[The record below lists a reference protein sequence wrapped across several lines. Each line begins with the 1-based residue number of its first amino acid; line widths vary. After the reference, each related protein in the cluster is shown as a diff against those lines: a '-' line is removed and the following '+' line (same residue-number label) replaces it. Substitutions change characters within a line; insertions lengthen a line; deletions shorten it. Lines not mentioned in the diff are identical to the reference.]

1 MNDPLANFRHKAASA
16 AGSFATPDGPDE
28 YAAFATK
35 DRVERLK
42 IKCANQPTRAPG
54 YDNLLEIVYD
64 GRIGTNF
71 VLSFSW
77 LMVLVRGKNLQPV
90 IMALLAST
98 ADYIQEFDLEIWER
112 PSDSKKPI
120 IESIEVVVHEKQM
133 EMAKVERPSL

>member
-1 MNDPLANFRHKAASA
+1 MNDPLSKYRNKAASA
-16 AGSFATPDGPDE
+16 AGSFATPDGPEE

-90 IMALLAST
+90 IMALLAGT
-98 ADYIQEFDLEIWER
+98 ADFIQEFDPDIWEK
-112 PSDSKKPI
+112 PSDAKRPF

-133 EMAKVERPSL
+133 EIAKGDRPSL

>member
-1 MNDPLANFRHKAASA
+1 MNDPLAKYRTKAANA
-16 AGSFATPDGPDE
+16 PVSFAAPDGPDE
-28 YAAFATK
+28 YAAFSTK

-54 YDNLLEIVYD
+54 YENLLEIVYD

-90 IMALLAST
+90 IMALLAGT
-98 ADYIQEFDLEIWER
+98 ADYIQEFDPEIWER
-112 PSDSKKPI
+112 PSDAKKPI

>member
-1 MNDPLANFRHKAASA
+1 MNDPLAKFRNKAASV

-28 YAAFATK
+28 YAAFSTK

-98 ADYIQEFDLEIWER
+98 ADYIQEFDSDIWEK
-112 PSDSKKPI
+112 PSDAKKPF
-120 IESIEVVVHEKQM
+120 IESIEVVVQEGGSSIPQAEK
-133 EMAKVERPSL
+133 PSP

>member
-1 MNDPLANFRHKAASA
+1 MNDPLAKYRTKAASA
-16 AGSFATPDGPDE
+16 SVSYAAPDGPDE

-90 IMALLAST
+90 IMALLAGT
-98 ADYIQEFDLEIWER
+98 ADYIQEFDPDIWEK
-112 PSDSKKPI
+112 PSDAKKPF

-133 EMAKVERPSL
+133 EIAKGDRPSL

>member
-1 MNDPLANFRHKAASA
+1 MNDPLAKYRHKAASA
-16 AGSFATPDGPDE
+16 AGSFAAPAGPDE
-28 YAAFATK
+28 YSAFGAK

-77 LMVLVRGKNLQPV
+77 LIVLVRGKNLQPV
-90 IMALLAST
+90 IMALLAGT
-98 ADYIQEFDLEIWER
+98 ADYIQEFDPDIWEK
-112 PSDSKKPI
+112 PSDAKKPF

-133 EMAKVERPSL
+133 EIAKGDRPSL

>member
-1 MNDPLANFRHKAASA
+1 MNDPLAKYRNKAANA
-16 AGSFATPDGPDE
+16 PVSFAAPAGPDE
-28 YAAFATK
+28 YSAFGAK

-98 ADYIQEFDLEIWER
+98 ADYIQEFDPDIWDK
-112 PSDSKKPI
+112 PTDATKPI

>member
-1 MNDPLANFRHKAASA
+1 MNDPLAKFRHKAASA
-16 AGSFATPDGPDE
+16 AGSFAPPDGPDE

-90 IMALLAST
+90 IMALLAGT
-98 ADYIQEFDLEIWER
+98 ADYIQEFDPEIWER
-112 PSDSKKPI
+112 PSDAKKPI

>member
-1 MNDPLANFRHKAASA
+1 MNDPLAKYRTKAASA
-16 AGSFATPDGPDE
+16 PVSFAAPDGPE
-28 YAAFATK
+28 VYAAFTTT

-54 YDNLLEIVYD
+54 YNNLMEIVYD
-64 GRIGTNF
+64 GSNGINF

-98 ADYIQEFDLEIWER
+98 ADYIQEFDPDLWEK
-112 PSDSKKPI
+112 PADSTKPI

-133 EMAKVERPSL
+133 EINKVERPSL